1 MGVNCALAAYMPAVY
16 PAGPEP
22 TITRSWIVSLTVA
35 PHLSLVLA
43 RLNLTSPR
51 PQKEREGRAYLGDL
65 KGLGE
70 SEVSQPAE
78 GKNNE

>member
-1 MGVNCALAAYMPAVY
+1 MGVNWALAAYMPAVY

-22 TITRSWIVSLTVA
+22 TMTRSWMVSLTVA
-35 PHLSLVLA
+35 PHLSRVLA
-43 RLNLTSPR
+43 RLDSASPW

-70 SEVSQPAE
+70 SEVSKPAE
-78 GKNNE
+78 GKNNK